1 MTNHWVIDDAAT
13 LRCSHHQLVFLFE
26 TAISGCCTHAALEGK
41 CAVGN
46 LPTVVYATNNIVF
59 RTTSIGKEHFT
70 ELCGAV
76 GLNNAAYFNTRL
88 LHGHQQIR
96 NAFVLWRIGVGAGEQ
111 EAVVGVVALCGP
123 NFLAVNDPFVT
134 VEYGSGFQ
142 TCQVAPAVWLTET
155 LAPARLT
162 AKNFWQEL
170 LFLFFCSPLQNSWPH
185 QCVAKEVGAH
195 WSLCVGELF
204 RKHNTFHDAQTTAA
218 VFHWPR
224 SADPSTAVQLC
235 WPRLVKGF
243 ALVGAHFKACVEPSG
258 GEILFQPSADF
269 STKFFSCGGV
279 SQFHSPIITDG

>member
-13 LRCSHHQLVFLFE
+13 LCSGHHQLVFLFK
-26 TAISGCCTHAALEGK
+26 TAISGCRTHATLEGK

-46 LPTVVYATNNIVF
+46 LPTVIDTTNNIVF

-88 LHGHQQIR
+88 LHGHQQIG

-111 EAVVGVVALCGP
+111 EAIVGVVALCGP
-123 NFLAVNDPFVT
+123 NFLTIDDPFIAVKNCC
-134 VEYGSGFQ
+134 GFQ
-142 TCQVAPAVWLTET
+142 TCQVASAVWLTEALT
-155 LAPARLT
+155 PARLT

-204 RKHNTFHDAQTTAA
+204 RKHNTFHHAQTATA
-218 VFHWPR
+218 VLHWPR

-235 WPRLVKGF
+235 WPRLVEGF
-243 ALVGAHFKACVEPSG
+243 ALVGAHFKTSVEPPRR
-258 GEILFQPSADF
+258 EILFQPGTDF
-269 STKFFSCGGV
+269 STKFFSSCGV
-279 SQFHSPIITDG
+279 SQFHPPIITHG